1 MKYYS
6 ETLDKIFDT
15 EENLV
20 AAEMESKKQ
29 LEAQRAEKEKRATAA
44 KEVEELFNKANDAYK
59 LANEK
64 LEEFV
69 KTYGSYHMTLKDSN
83 LPRPSSLFDYL
94 FDNYLL

>member
-20 AAEMESKKQ
+20 AAERESQRQ

>member
-15 EENLV
+15 EESLV
-20 AAEMESKKQ
+20 EAEVESKKQ
-29 LEAQRAEKEKRATAA
+29 LEAQRVEKEKRATAA
-44 KEVEELFNKANDAYK
+44 KEVEDLFNKANDAYK

-69 KTYGSYHMTLKDSN
+69 KTYGSYHMTLRDSD
-83 LPRPSSLFDYL
+83 LPRHASLFDFL
-94 FDNYLL
+94 FDSYLL

>member
-20 AAEMESKKQ
+20 AAEMESKRQ

-83 LPRPSSLFDYL
+83 LPRPRSLFDYL